1 MLTMPQ
7 YSGEMKH
14 KYLIYLP
21 CLHSLHQ
28 KYFIMYVN
36 SFLELIINVNTETF
50 DVGLIE
56 LTEDK

>member
-1 MLTMPQ
+1 
-7 YSGEMKH
+7 
-14 KYLIYLP
+14 
-21 CLHSLHQ
+21 
-28 KYFIMYVN
+28 MYVN